1 MQVELTS
8 RAVKQYEQLNEPLL
22 NRITVGIDGLE
33 KEPPE
38 GDIKE
43 LKGYPGVFRLR
54 IGRYRI
60 LYTVESDCIS
70 IFKIAPRGQVYNKR
84 K

>member
-8 RAVKQYEQLNEPLL
+8 GAVKQYGRLNEPMLD
-22 NRITVGIDGLE
+22 RITAAIDGLE

-43 LKGYPGVFRLR
+43 LKRCPGVFRLR
-54 IGRYRI
+54 VGGYRI
-60 LYTVESDCIS
+60 LYTVETNRIS
-70 IFKIAPRGQVYNKR
+70 IFKIAPRGQVYKE